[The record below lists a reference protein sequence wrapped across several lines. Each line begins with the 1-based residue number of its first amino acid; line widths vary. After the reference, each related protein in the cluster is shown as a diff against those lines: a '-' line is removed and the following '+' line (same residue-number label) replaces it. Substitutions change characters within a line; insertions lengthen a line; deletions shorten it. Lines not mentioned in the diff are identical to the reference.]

1 MLFLWRGVGNYFS
14 FIFSVVIILNYFG
27 PKFLFVLLY
36 KFVDINYI
44 MFLFLDWD
52 TGLEMDNICIL
63 VLFGKC
69 HIHKAKCML
78 TVPNGRLFSIDLN
91 IFYESLT
98 SIQYN
103 RKAVKPSQLLKRI
116 LYVRVR
122 TELGS
127 P

>member
-1 MLFLWRGVGNYFS
+1 
-14 FIFSVVIILNYFG
+14 
-27 PKFLFVLLY
+27 
-36 KFVDINYI
+36 
-44 MFLFLDWD
+44 
-52 TGLEMDNICIL
+52 MDNIYIL